1 MFWNKF
7 PEYRDYCAFNVRG
20 STNNKQYID
29 KMKRTLVLMMVSFIL
44 LACGEKTNAVTA
56 NEQSGQVNDFVEVLY
71 FHGKQRCV
79 TCRSIEQNTKE
90 LLEAKFSKQMKEG
103 KVVYRVI
110 DISKKENA
118 QMAEKYE
125 VTWSSLYLV
134 QHKNGNEKAEN
145 LTEFAFGHSRTQ
157 PEVFKKGLA
166 EKVNQALK

>member
-1 MFWNKF
+1 
-7 PEYRDYCAFNVRG
+7 
-20 STNNKQYID
+20 
-29 KMKRTLVLMMVSFIL
+29 MKRTLILMMVSLIL
-44 LACGEKTNAVTA
+44 LACGEKSNAVTVK
-56 NEQSGQVNDFVEVLY
+56 EQSGKVKDFVEVLY

-90 LLEAKFSKQMKEG
+90 LVEAKFARQMKEG

-118 QMAEKYE
+118 RIAEKYE
-125 VTWSSLYLV
+125 VTWSSLFLV
-134 QHKNGNEKAEN
+134 QHKNGKEKAEN

-166 EKVNQALK
+166 EKINQALK